1 MMLDRECP
9 FCKSN
14 NVAVVLA
21 HGSGMDF
28 VDIDGNKKKVPVLY
42 VVRCLDCRAQTGVYE
57 SARMA
62 REAWKGSGFAKID
75 KSLWGVAKID
85 KSL

>member
-21 HGSGMDF
+21 HGGGMSY
-28 VDIDGNKKKVPVLY
+28 VGLDGSKKKVPILY
-42 VVRCLDCRAQTGVYE
+42 TVRCLDCHAQTGAYE
-57 SARMA
+57 SGRMA
-62 REAWKGSGFAKID
+62 RDAWRAGK
-75 KSLWGVAKID
+75 
-85 KSL
+85 

>member
-14 NVAVVLA
+14 KVEVVLA
-21 HGSGMDF
+21 HGGGMRYVDF
-28 VDIDGNKKKVPVLY
+28 DGVEKKVPILY
-42 VVRCLDCRAQTGVYE
+42 TVKCLDCRAQTGAYE

-62 REAWKGSGFAKID
+62 RDAWKGVEKRD
-75 KSLWGVAKID
+75 
-85 KSL
+85 

>member
-1 MMLDRECP
+1 MMLERRCP
-9 FCKSN
+9 FCKSD

-21 HGSGMDF
+21 HGGGMDY

-42 VVRCLDCRAQTGVYE
+42 AVRCLDCRAQTGAYE

-62 REAWKGSGFAKID
+62 RDAWKGD
-75 KSLWGVAKID
+75 KYK
-85 KSL
+85 